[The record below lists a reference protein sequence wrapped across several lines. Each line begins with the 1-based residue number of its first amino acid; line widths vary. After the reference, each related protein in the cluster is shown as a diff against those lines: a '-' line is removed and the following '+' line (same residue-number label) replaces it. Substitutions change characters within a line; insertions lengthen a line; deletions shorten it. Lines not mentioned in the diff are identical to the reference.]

1 MTIPTGWQS
10 AGLDWVAIWRDMYD
24 RERAQGEAATH
35 PDMERSADQYA
46 TAAARFARNVKR
58 VPQPDA
64 FMQWLLPQLS
74 EGDRVLDIGAG
85 SGRYLPPL
93 AAAGCDVI
101 ALEHSPAMRAQ
112 IDLLVQ
118 TAQLPRVTTI
128 ADTWP
133 TVEPLVCD
141 VAFAVHVLYAVRDIA
156 PFLRAMDASA
166 NKLCVLVLGLR
177 HPTTAVLPLWQA
189 WHGEPRLPLPAAHEC
204 LAALAQLGIV
214 ANLTVL
220 PVTTPISYA
229 NEAEAVAEMC
239 FRLRLPYDDVHQ
251 QQIATLIK
259 REWQM
264 SISGEVIV
272 TLLPPPNCVIWWYP
286 TKTTVV

>member
-1 MTIPTGWQS
+1 MTIPTGWQA

-24 RERAQGEAATH
+24 QERAQGEAATH

-58 VPQPDA
+58 VTQPDA
-64 FMQWLLPQLS
+64 FMQWLLPQLTV
-74 EGDRVLDIGAG
+74 GDRVLDIGTG

-93 AAAGCDVI
+93 TAAGCDVI
-101 ALEHSPAMRAQ
+101 ALEHSPAMREQ
-112 IDLLVQ
+112 IALLVQ
-118 TAQLPRVTTI
+118 TAQLSHVTTI

-133 TVEPLVCD
+133 TAQPLACE
-141 VAFAVHVLYAVRDIA
+141 VAIAVHVLYEVRDIA
-156 PFLRAMDASA
+156 PFLRAMDAAAS
-166 NKLCVLVLGLR
+166 KLCVLVLGLR

-204 LAALAQLGIV
+204 MAALAQLGIV
-214 ANLTVL
+214 ANLTAL
-220 PVTTPISYA
+220 PVAMPLSYVSMD
-229 NEAEAVAEMC
+229 EAVAEMC

-251 QQIATLIK
+251 QQMAALIA

-264 SISGEVIV
+264 STSGEVIV
-272 TLLPPPNCVIWWYP
+272 PTLPPPNCVIWWYP

>member
-1 MTIPTGWQS
+1 MTIPTGWQ
-10 AGLDWVAIWRDMYD
+10 AAELDWVAIWRDMYD

-58 VPQPDA
+58 VPQPDV

-74 EGDRVLDIGAG
+74 VGDRVLDIGAG

-93 AAAGCDVI
+93 TAAGCAVL

-118 TAQLPRVTTI
+118 AESLPHVTTI

-133 TVEPLVCD
+133 TTPLVQCD
-141 VAFAVHVLYAVRDIA
+141 VAIAVHVLYAVRDIV
-156 PFLRAMDASA
+156 PFLQAMDAAA

-220 PVTTPISYA
+220 PVVAPISYA
-229 NEAEAVAEMC
+229 SMDEAVAEMC
-239 FRLRLPYDDVHQ
+239 FRLRLPYDDFHQ
-251 QQIATLIK
+251 QQIAALIQ

-264 SISGEVIV
+264 SSSGEVIV
-272 TLLPPPNCVIWWYP
+272 PLLPPPNCLIWWYP